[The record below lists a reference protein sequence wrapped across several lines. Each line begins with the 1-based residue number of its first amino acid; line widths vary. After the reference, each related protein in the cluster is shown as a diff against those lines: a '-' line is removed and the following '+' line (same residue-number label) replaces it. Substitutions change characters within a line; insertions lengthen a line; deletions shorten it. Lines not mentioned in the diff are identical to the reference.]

1 MRMKRAH
8 GRRATNVSLS
18 AALVEEAK
26 ELDINLSREFER
38 HLEELVR
45 ERRADKWRAENKKAI
60 DAYAKFFD
68 RHGIWNE
75 DDRGW

>member
-1 MRMKRAH
+1 MRMNRAH

-18 AALVEEAK
+18 AALVEEAR

-60 DAYAKFFD
+60 DAYAKFFN

>member
-8 GRRATNVSLS
+8 GRKATNVSLS
-18 AALVEEAK
+18 AELVEEARA
-26 ELDINLSREFER
+26 LDINLSREFER

-45 ERRADKWRAENKKAI
+45 ERRADKWRAENKNAI
-60 DAYAKFFD
+60 DAYAKFFT

>member
-1 MRMKRAH
+1 MRMNLAH

-18 AALVEEAK
+18 AALVEEAR

-60 DAYAKFFD
+60 DAYAKFFN